1 MKASQ
6 SFVLGLA
13 AALLPASMIFANMN
27 GQPIP
32 TGAAEAAPVAV
43 LASPETPQ
51 DQVWDM
57 TYGAEKPV
65 VVAQLEADS
74 PIVDNLNVVDLSMG

>member
-27 GQPIP
+27 GPSVSAS
-32 TGAAEAAPVAV
+32 AADAAPVAV

-65 VVAQLEADS
+65 AVAQADS
-74 PIVDNLNVVDLSMG
+74 PIVDNLDVVDLSMG